1 MVLYSSKVR
10 SIFTLSLDVD
20 SQEVEDLGYIFCEEL
35 WHTLP
40 VLIILGLT

>member
-20 SQEVEDLGYIFCEEL
+20 GQEVEDLGHIFCEEL

-40 VLIILGLT
+40 VLVVLGLA